1 MGSSPSTIDHILSR
15 VGGKMEVT
23 SRKMFGEYGLYLDG
37 RMVAMVCDDTLF
49 VKALPETIACLGEHE
64 ERPPYIG
71 AKPHAVVDERFMSGH
86 GRLADLLRCA
96 WKVQPEPKKKAKKPK
111 A

>member
-1 MGSSPSTIDHILSR
+1 MSTSPSTIDHILSR

-23 SRKMFGEYGLYLDG
+23 ARKMFGEYGLYLDG

-64 ERPPYIG
+64 VRAPYPG
-71 AKPHAVVDERFMSGH
+71 AKPHAVVEERFMAGA
-86 GRLADLLRCA
+86 GRLDALLRCA
-96 WKVQPEPKKKAKKPK
+96 WAVTAEPKKRKPK